1 MDKLDNGK
9 CRFNIL
15 KSKVDKLDIGKLET
29 TLVDLSK
36 LSNVLKND
44 VVKKTE
50 YNELVK
56 NVSNISTNDRSN
68 LVKKTDDN
76 RRISKIENRI
86 TTDYK
91 KFITA
96 QKLNKLTAE
105 TFAPRIAQANL
116 ASKTDIFDIT
126 DFVKTKDFDHKLKIL
141 NKILSYFK

>member
-96 QKLNKLTAE
+96 QELNKLTAE

-116 ASKTDIFDIT
+116 ASKTDILDIT
-126 DFVKTKDFDHKLKIL
+126 DFVKTKDFDYKLKIL
-141 NKILSYFK
+141 NKILNYFK